1 MKPKFIFDLSEV
13 LIAGLVGIEIPL
25 AAFIDLPKDEILRSF
40 AGQLLEDICC
50 GKILEDVY
58 LEQIIHNQK
67 WDVSVGMLK
76 DCIRTNFHHEIEGT
90 TPIFRRL
97 ANKYDVVLLS
107 DHAVEWV
114 TYIQTIHPFIRKF
127 KRTFSSYALGTTKK
141 NPETFIKVLQTMSYK
156 ADECWLIDDSSR
168 NIEVAASVGIN
179 GIHFQ
184 NAKQL
189 NTELSQVGF

>member
-50 GKILEDVY
+50 GKISEDIY
-58 LEQIIHNQK
+58 LEQIIHNQN
-67 WDVSVGMLK
+67 WNISADALK
-76 DCIRTNFHHEIEGT
+76 NCIRENFHREIQGT
-90 TPIFRRL
+90 QAVLKRL
-97 ANKYDVVLLS
+97 VQKYDVALLS
-107 DHAVEWV
+107 DHAREWV
-114 TYIQTIHPFIRKF
+114 NYICDIHPFISEF
-127 KRTFSSYALGTTKK
+127 KQTFFSYELGTTKK
-141 NPETFIKVLQTMSYK
+141 NLETFQIVLEKMSWY
-156 ADECWLIDDSSR
+156 AEDCWLIDDSLQ
-168 NIEVAASVGIN
+168 NIATAASVGIN

-189 NTELSQVGF
+189 NAELSRAGF